1 MLVPAPDRRP
11 PAPVTVIGEPMP
23 AAAPPSAPS
32 RQARQARAAVAA
44 LFLTNG
50 AVFFNV
56 VPRYPQIKADLGVS
70 NAVFG
75 GAVAGFPIGALLAG
89 LLAGVFVRRFGS
101 ARVAVFGTVVTTLA
115 ILAIPFAPNWIV
127 FGGVLFVV
135 GALDAVVDVA
145 QNAHGLRVQRLYQRS
160 ILNSLHGVWSI
171 GAVLGGLMGAAAAGL
186 RLPLAVHLGISAA
199 LISVVAVVAH
209 RFLLPGGE
217 DAERATAPP
226 ATAPPAAAP
235 PAGDGHP
242 AAGDGHPATG
252 GGHPPAAHGH
262 PAAVDDGDPVAPAGR
277 RSFAR
282 PAVWMLAAL
291 GLLAA
296 CGALVEDAGASWG
309 ALYLTGLHADAAT
322 AGLAVVAFQTAMTIG
337 RLSGDRVVDRFG
349 QRTVTRL
356 GGLLAAAGMGAA
368 LAVPSV
374 PSALAGFVLAG
385 LGTAT
390 LVPAAMHTADELP
403 GLPPGTGLTVVSWL
417 LRGGFLL
424 SPLLVGFVA
433 DLVSLRVGL
442 LSVVIAGLVT
452 FVLARVLVND
462 AGR

>member
-1 MLVPAPDRRP
+1 MTPERIR
-11 PAPVTVIGEPMP
+11 P
-23 AAAPPSAPS
+23 AALPSAPG
-32 RQARQARAAVAA
+32 RQARLARAAVAA

-75 GAVAGFPIGALLAG
+75 GAVAAFSVGALLAG

-101 ARVAVFGTVVTTLA
+101 ARVAVSGTVATTLA
-115 ILAIPFAPNWIV
+115 ILAIPFAPNWV
-127 FGGVLFVV
+127 AFGGVLFVV

-199 LISVVAVVAH
+199 LISAVAVAAY
-209 RFLLPGGE
+209 RFLLPGPE
-217 DAERATAPP
+217 NAERAPRPPASADGHPAP
-226 ATAPPAAAP
+226 ATAHPAPAPNAAP
-235 PAGDGHP
+235 PAPAPNAARPASGDGG
-242 AAGDGHPATG
+242 AATG
-252 GGHPPAAHGH
+252 GDPAASGGR
-262 PAAVDDGDPVAPAGR
+262 PGR
-277 RSFAR
+277 RSSGG
-282 PAVWMLAAL
+282 PAVGMLAAL

-309 ALYLTGLHADAAT
+309 ALYLTGLRADAAT
-322 AGLAVVAFQTAMTIG
+322 AGLAVVAFQTAMTVG

-349 QRTVTRL
+349 HRTVTRA

-433 DLVSLRVGL
+433 DLVSLRAGL
-442 LSVVIAGLVT
+442 LSVVLAGLVA
-452 FVLARVLVND
+452 FVLARVLVDD

>member
-1 MLVPAPDRRP
+1 
-11 PAPVTVIGEPMP
+11 MP
-23 AAAPPSAPS
+23 AAAPPSAPG
-32 RQARQARAAVAA
+32 RQARQARAAVAV

-75 GAVAGFPIGALLAG
+75 GAVAGFSIGALLAG

-101 ARVAVFGTVVTTLA
+101 ARVAAFGIVVTTLA
-115 ILAIPFAPNWIV
+115 TLAIPFAPNAIA
-127 FGGVLFVV
+127 FGGALFVV

-199 LISVVAVVAH
+199 LISAVAVVAY
-209 RFLLPGGE
+209 RFLLPGPE
-217 DAERATAPP
+217 DAERAA
-226 ATAPPAAAP
+226 APPAA
-235 PAGDGHP
+235 DR
-242 AAGDGHPATG
+242 HPAT
-252 GGHPPAAHGH
+252 A
-262 PAAVDDGDPVAPAGR
+262 DGDPAAPAGR

-291 GLLAA
+291 GVLAA

-309 ALYLTGLHADAAT
+309 ALYLTGLHAEAAT

-349 QRTVTRL
+349 QRTVTRA

-403 GLPPGTGLTVVSWL
+403 GLPAGTGLTVVSWL

-424 SPLLVGFVA
+424 SPVLVGFVA

-442 LSVVIAGLVT
+442 LSVVLAGLVT

>member
-217 DAERATAPP
+217 DAERA
-226 ATAPPAAAP
+226 AAP

-242 AAGDGHPATG
+242 PA
-252 GGHPPAAHGH
+252 
-262 PAAVDDGDPVAPAGR
+262 VEDGDPVAPAGR

-433 DLVSLRVGL
+433 DLVSLRAGL

>member
-23 AAAPPSAPS
+23 AAAPPSAPG

-171 GAVLGGLMGAAAAGL
+171 GAVLGGLMGSAAAGL

-217 DAERATAPP
+217 DAERA
-226 ATAPPAAAP
+226 AAP

-242 AAGDGHPATG
+242 PADDGHPPADDGHPPADDGHPATAHG
-252 GGHPPAAHGH
+252 RPAA
-262 PAAVDDGDPVAPAGR
+262 AADGDPVAAAGR